1 MTAFHE
7 VSFPLSVAFGS
18 QGGPERRTQ
27 IVSLA
32 SGHEER
38 NTPWAASRRRYDAG
52 SGVASLDDL
61 HALIAFFEA
70 RRGRL
75 HGFRFKDHADFKSCP
90 PGVAPNSLDQL
101 LGSGDGA
108 RTQFQLQK
116 TYGNAPHEYVRLIA
130 KPVAGSVMLAVNG
143 VALAPSAF
151 SVDAASGMVT
161 LSAAPPMGHAVTA
174 GFLFDVPVRF
184 DTDRLD
190 INLASFRAGEA
201 PSIPLVELRLP

>member
-1 MTAFHE
+1 MIEFHE

-27 IVSLA
+27 IVPLA

-75 HGFRFKDHADFKSCP
+75 HGFRFKDHADFKSCA
-90 PGVAPNSLDQL
+90 PGVAATALDQP
-101 LGSGDGA
+101 LGTGDGT
-108 RTQFQLQK
+108 RTAFQLQK
-116 TYGNAPHEYVRLIA
+116 TYGSAPHEFVRTIA
-130 KPVAGSVMLAVNG
+130 KPVAGSVMIAVNG
-143 VALAPSAF
+143 VALSPAAF
-151 SVDAASGMVT
+151 SVDATTGMVT
-161 LSAAPPMGHAVTA
+161 LVAAPATGHAVTA
-174 GFLFDVPVRF
+174 GFHFDVPVRF

-190 INLASFRAGEA
+190 INLAAFRAGEV

>member
-1 MTAFHE
+1 MPAFHD
-7 VSFPLSVAFGS
+7 VSFPLSIAFGS

-38 NTPWAASRRRYDAG
+38 NSPWAASRRRYDAG
-52 SGVASLDDL
+52 SGIASLDDL
-61 HALIAFFEA
+61 HTLIAFFEA

-75 HGFRFKDHADFKSCP
+75 HGFRFKDHADFKSCA
-90 PGVAPNSLDQL
+90 PGVAANALDQL
-101 LGSGDGA
+101 LGTGDGV
-108 RTQFQLQK
+108 RTAFQLQK
-116 TYGNAPHEYVRLIA
+116 AYGSTPHEFVRSIA
-130 KPVAGSVMLAVNG
+130 KPVTGSVMVAVNG
-143 VALAPSAF
+143 TPLTASAF
-151 SVDAASGMVT
+151 SVDVTTGVVT
-161 LSAAPPMGHAVTA
+161 LSAPPAAGQAVTA

-184 DTDRLD
+184 DADRLD